1 MKRKEVRNAI
11 RIRTTPRNVDGH
23 QTVIGEVTFGV
34 SVIAD
39 VRASGAMAIATEEIK
54 RRIEER
60 LFNETGEE
68 IMELIWELKGDI
80 ALECRAMRK
89 IIFKKLDRIVDLIAG
104 REEETEMEDGE

>member
-11 RIRTTPRNVDGH
+11 RIRTTPRNYHDH
-23 QTVIGEVTFGV
+23 QTVIGEITFGA

-39 VRASGAMAIATEEIK
+39 MRAPGAMAIATEEIK
-54 RRIEER
+54 RRIEKS

-68 IMELIWELKGDI
+68 ITELIWELKGDI
-80 ALECRAMRK
+80 ALECRGSRQ

-104 REEETEMEDGE
+104 REEEGE